1 MASYKQTTTISFDF
15 NAEARAAERFAR
27 ENRDWI
33 YKMGERTIEFSKT
46 VSYTFTPDTVRR
58 CGDE

>member
-15 NAEARAAERFAR
+15 NNESRAAERFAR
-27 ENRDWI
+27 ENRDWFVKI
-33 YKMGERTIEFSKT
+33 GERSMVFSKT
-46 VSYTFTPDTVRR
+46 VSYEFIPDTVRR